1 MQLLFRYY
9 LKFFSK
15 YVIISDTP
23 YPKFSRKAVF
33 AMSGEYERS
42 DNSVNENNY
51 TEFTVKRSP
60 GALRIIAKI
69 ALVILYI
76 GVVVGMWFI
85 LWWLGAISL
94 LVAVALCYFTWPYTN
109 IEYEYTTSSGD
120 WRFVRIYGGK
130 RRVPVLEVKI
140 KDMQLIAP
148 YTPETAKEYSR
159 AKVYD
164 FRKNRRQTEDIYC
177 AVFENEA
184 GKNLILFQCTEKALS
199 IFKYYNK
206 ENTVDGETFKY

>member
-1 MQLLFRYY
+1 M
-9 LKFFSK
+9 
-15 YVIISDTP
+15 
-23 YPKFSRKAVF
+23 
-33 AMSGEYERS
+33 
-42 DNSVNENNY
+42 
-51 TEFTVKRSP
+51 
-60 GALRIIAKI
+60 
-69 ALVILYI
+69 ILYI

-109 IEYEYTTSSGD
+109 IEYEYTTSSGE

-130 RRVPVLEVKI
+130 KRVPVLEVKI
-140 KDMQLIAP
+140 KDMLLIAP
-148 YTPETAKEYSR
+148 YTQETAKEYSK

-164 FRKNRRQTEDIYC
+164 FRKSSRQTEDIFC